1 MTNFNLTSVA
11 YSHKKNCNL
20 LFKILNLKFKKKGFT
35 LVELIIVIA
44 VVAVLAG
51 AIFVAIDPARRLHEA
66 RNARR
71 SSDVNTILDAIKKY
85 QADNNGDHFYE
96 IAALTEDDTYGIG
109 TEADA
114 CSTCT
119 AGGGVTEC
127 VDLADMGNN
136 YLATIP
142 FDPKTGNEGETGYY
156 LILGTEGTITI
167 GSCEPE
173 GEGAGGSGTAP
184 TIEIVR

>member
-1 MTNFNLTSVA
+1 MKTQ
-11 YSHKKNCNL
+11 
-20 LFKILNLKFKKKGFT
+20 KGFT

-44 VVAVLAG
+44 IIAILAG

-71 SSDVNTILDAIKKY
+71 SSDAQMILDAVKKY
-85 QADNNGDHFYE
+85 QADNGGDHFDE
-96 IAALTEDDTYGIG
+96 IVGLDEDTAYGIG

-119 AGGGVTEC
+119 AAGGVSEC

-136 YLATIP
+136 YLPRIP

-156 LILGTEGTITI
+156 LMLGSTGEITV

-173 GEGAGGSGTAP
+173 GEGAGGSGTVP
-184 TIEIVR
+184 SIEVVR